1 MNELIMLINI
11 LMEFLAPHYIMRGT
25 HSLSSVNF
33 SVFSTKEFESFC
45 GFSNNKLFGIKREII
60 VMKVFVGVLIIT
72 LASVQAG
79 LLSHHHT
86 DEIADHG
93 HYVDHGVHH
102 GVDVHHANGV
112 HIGHSSAIVIDGDHV
127 TEHHPVYHHDG
138 NQVAGVDVVQ
148 TDVGG
153 AGAGGVDVALAGT
166 SAARVIHHEP
176 IHQVE
181 SVHHV
186 TRVVHHEP
194 HHFLHYTNPVV
205 DHHVVHQNH
214 HVDEHHHAADLHHT
228 ELHHGDLLH
237 RGVVHHT
244 AAPAALHHHHG
255 YAYHNNAALVHHAPV
270 AVHHHR
276 NAAVVHRV
284 YPAHPT
290 HADILTFAKHQL
302 HGKYGKV
309 KIIEKHY

>member
-1 MNELIMLINI
+1 MVYPIWPSLPIK
-11 LMEFLAPHYIMRGT
+11 YKMRGI

-33 SVFSTKEFESFC
+33 SAFSTKEFESFC
-45 GFSNNKLFGIKREII
+45 RFSYNNLFGIKREIV
-60 VMKVFVGVLIIT
+60 VMKAFVGILMIA
-72 LASVQAG
+72 LASVHAG
-79 LLSHHHT
+79 VLSHHHHT

-237 RGVVHHT
+237 RGVVQHT
-244 AAPAALHHHHG
+244 AAPAALHHHHHHG

-276 NAAVVHRV
+276 DAAVVHRV